1 MARVALI
8 NPPVAGGLQTHREG
22 LGHLG
27 LAYIA
32 ACLLRDGHQVI
43 GLDCKTEPLSDQEI
57 GRRLSDFGPHLVGVT
72 AMTHEVH
79 RAVRVCE
86 IAHQA
91 VPGTLTM
98 VGGPHA
104 TALPERALL
113 EFPAIDISVVGEGE
127 ETVCEIAQRIDSN
140 STALLGIKGIAFRV
154 DGKVVRNLDRPWT
167 ENLDALPL
175 PAWHLFPKV
184 IAWGMFAGRG
194 CPYGC
199 KFCQRVLGRKVRMRS
214 VDNVIAEIDAL
225 DSQMGVHESWFQ
237 DETFALNRHWMEEFL
252 TKLEERNRRTGYIW
266 RWKANSRAN
275 LADESMYRRMKE
287 AGCVGLGFGI
297 ESGNPDILKR
307 IGKSVTKDMAL
318 RAIRSARRAGL
329 ETGAFFII
337 GHPGETL
344 STALQTVLF
353 AGKLGAD
360 DIAVGVMVPYPGT
373 EIWEMARAGRYN
385 YRLLTEDWRMYDK
398 YFGNALEIKG
408 LSHKKLEALQ
418 VATYLW
424 FYLRQGRFRQ
434 LFSFLTRFR
443 REAIVMLRRLLQPA
457 HNVQTAN

>member
-1 MARVALI
+1 MARVALV
-8 NPPVAGGLQTHREG
+8 NPPVDGDLQTHREG

-32 ACLLRDGHQVI
+32 ACLLRDGHRVI

-57 GRRLSDFGPHLVGVT
+57 GRRLTEFGPSLVGVT
-72 AMTHEVH
+72 AMTHEIH

-91 VPGTLTM
+91 APGALTM
-98 VGGPHA
+98 AGGPHA
-104 TALPERALL
+104 TALPERTLL
-113 EFPAIDISVVGEGE
+113 EFPAIDIAVVGEGE
-127 ETVCEIAQRIDSN
+127 ETVCEIARRMESG
-140 STALLGIKGIAFRV
+140 STALLGIQGIAFRE
-154 DGKVVRNLDRPWT
+154 DGKVVRNPNRPWIGNPD
-167 ENLDALPL
+167 ELPL
-175 PAWHLFPKV
+175 PAWRLFPKA
-184 IAWGMFAGRG
+184 ISWGMFAGRG

-214 VDNVIAEIDAL
+214 VDNVMAEIDAL
-225 DSQMGVHESWFQ
+225 DSQLGAHDSWFQ
-237 DETFALNRHWMEEFL
+237 DETFALNRRWTEEFL
-252 TKLEERNRRTGYIW
+252 TKLEERNRRTGYVW

-275 LADESMYRRMKE
+275 LADESLYRRMKE
-287 AGCVGLGFGI
+287 AGCLAVGFGI
-297 ESGNPDILKR
+297 ESGNPEILKR
-307 IGKSVTKDMAL
+307 IGKSITKDMAL
-318 RAIRSARRAGL
+318 RAIQSARRAGL
-329 ETGAFFII
+329 ETAAFFII
-337 GHPGETL
+337 GHPGETVW
-344 STALQTVLF
+344 TALETVRF
-353 AGKLGAD
+353 AGRLGAD

-373 EIWEMARAGRYN
+373 EIWEMARAGQYN

-434 LFSFLTRFR
+434 LFSFLTKFR
-443 REAIVMLRRLLQPA
+443 REAMAMLRRLLQPA
-457 HNVQTAN
+457 HNVRTAH